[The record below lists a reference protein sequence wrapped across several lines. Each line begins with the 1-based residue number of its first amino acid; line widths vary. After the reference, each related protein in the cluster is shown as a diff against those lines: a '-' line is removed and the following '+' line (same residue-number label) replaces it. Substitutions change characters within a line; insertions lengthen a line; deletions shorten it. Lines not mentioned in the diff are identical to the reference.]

1 MDVGADN
8 FRFTLDDPEKR
19 ARTIR
24 APMTSELHLNSLDR
38 FTFGQLPYTGI
49 PAGLTPPYSNDGK
62 SSVVTQNAGRILLGQ
77 SKTAT
82 DNCLLQTSRNLLYGY
97 FSRVALTQFQLNY
110 NVPTIV
116 AGYNDVLAFVVTG
129 NVAPQYVSLREG
141 YYTPDQLAAEI
152 QLQMRAAPGNPLPAF
167 LCSAPQNPAS
177 TTLVTPISGGFAQ
190 PKINAYFQFATG
202 SGATMNFILGYDTV
216 GSGSIDP
223 ELQQR
228 IAKLARMLG
237 LNKACYGY
245 TEAAN
250 PLTTAPTAWA
260 AIQGGIPN
268 LMPTDYVDVV
278 SKTLSNYKDNKDENS
293 SVQAPSCVLARIWLT
308 EGQSALSVANGWPQA
323 SLQGQSPQIFTK
335 SWVNPNWSQ
344 WSPNQSVSSVDIT
357 LLDMWGKPLFW
368 SSTYPTEWS
377 ATVTATE

>member
-38 FTFGQLPYTGI
+38 FTFGQLPYTGV
-49 PAGLTPPYSNDGK
+49 PAGLVPPYSNDSK
-62 SSVVTQNAGRILLGQ
+62 SNVVTQNAGRILIGKANT
-77 SKTAT
+77 ST

-116 AGYNDVLAFVVTG
+116 KGYNDLLPFVVTG
-129 NVAPQYVSLREG
+129 NVVPYYAQLREG

-152 QLQMRAAPGNPLPAF
+152 QLEVRASAGGTLNGF
-167 LCSAPQNPAS
+167 LCLPPQNPAS
-177 TTLVTPISGGFAQ
+177 VALEPPIDGGLAQ
-190 PKINAYFQFATG
+190 PKINTYFQFSTG
-202 SGATMNFILGYDTV
+202 SGTTMNFVLGYDAAGAGAIQPDIQERV
-216 GSGSIDP
+216 ARLS
-223 ELQQR
+223 
-228 IAKLARMLG
+228 RMLG
-237 LNKACYGY
+237 LNKNCYGY
-245 TEAAN
+245 DDDVN

-260 AIQGGIPN
+260 FVQGGIPN
-268 LMPTDYVDVV
+268 LMPTDYVDIV
-278 SKTLSNYKDNKDENS
+278 SKTLSNYKDNKDDNS
-293 SVQAPSCVLARIWLT
+293 SQQAPSCVLGRIWLT

-335 SWVNPNWSQ
+335 TWANPNWSQ

-357 LLDMWGKPLFW
+357 LLDQWGKPLFW
-368 SSTYPTEWS
+368 SSSYPTEWS
-377 ATVTATE
+377 ATISATE

>member
-38 FTFGQLPYTGI
+38 FNFSQMPYTGI
-49 PAGLTPPYSNDGK
+49 PAGLAPPYSNDGK
-62 SSVVTQNAGRILLGQ
+62 STVVTQNAGRILLAG
-77 SKTAT
+77 SKTST

-116 AGYNDVLAFVVTG
+116 TGYNDTLAFVYAGSVT
-129 NVAPQYVSLREG
+129 PQYVLLRQG

-152 QLQMRAAPGNPLPAF
+152 QAAVRATAGNPLPGF

-177 TTLVTPISGGFAQ
+177 GTLVTPISGAFAGN
-190 PKINAYFQFATG
+190 KINAYFQFATG
-202 SGATMNFILGYDTV
+202 SATAMNFILGYDTA
-216 GSGSIDP
+216 GSGNISLP
-223 ELQQR
+223 LQEN
-228 IAKLARMLG
+228 IARLSRMLG
-237 LNKACYGY
+237 LNKPCYGY
-245 TEAAN
+245 AETAN
-250 PLTTAPTAWA
+250 PLTTAPTQWTSV
-260 AIQGGIPN
+260 QSGIAN

-278 SKTLSNYKDNKDENS
+278 SKSLSNYKDNKDDNS
-293 SVQAPSCVLARIWLT
+293 SQLAPSCVLARIWLT

-323 SLQGQSPQIFTK
+323 SLQGQSPQVFTK
-335 SWVNPNWSQ
+335 TWTNPNWSQ

-357 LLDMWGKPLFW
+357 LLDMWGKPLYW
-368 SSTYPTEWS
+368 SSSYPTEWS
-377 ATVTATE
+377 ATITATE